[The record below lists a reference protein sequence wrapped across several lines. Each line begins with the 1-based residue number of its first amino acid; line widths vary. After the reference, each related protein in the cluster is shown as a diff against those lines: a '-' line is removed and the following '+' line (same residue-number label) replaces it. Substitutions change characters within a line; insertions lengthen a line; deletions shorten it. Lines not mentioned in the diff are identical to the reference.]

1 MICPRSHSKSITKP
15 EIAPKALTP
24 GIGFLQHSTLPTTFI
39 QSFIQREHELS
50 SHYATD
56 TEIQQRTKQAA
67 VYPPRASNLVGE
79 SDTAALP
86 GTVREGDGGLKRRRC
101 PALKVL
107 LLQYT
112 RDQNGKKS
120 VQGQPQCTAW
130 RSISTRLSPEP
141 WVQGDSAQDPLW
153 GLPDPEGGLLP
164 GDCLGLSNW
173 GIFPS

>member
-86 GTVREGDGGLKRRRC
+86 RTVREGDGGLKRRRC

-130 RSISTRLSPEP
+130 RSLCAPGLRTGRDFRGTAVHPEP
-141 WVQGDSAQDPLW
+141 LPHSSPVPGVPLCPLFW
-153 GLPDPEGGLLP
+153 P
-164 GDCLGLSNW
+164 
-173 GIFPS
+173 